1 MSDVDHTI
9 MNATKPSVSNVKE
22 NISHIQILNRK
33 CEFRLPN
40 YMAVFHLGLS
50 TIYFV
55 IFNV

>member
-1 MSDVDHTI
+1 MSDVNYKI

-33 CEFRLPN
+33 CEFRLPT
-40 YMAVFHLGLS
+40 YMDVVHLGLS